1 MTLLAVGTTE
11 GIMKKPPKKLKW
23 LAHFAPMRGGQDIFA
38 VTREEAIRKGEAAA
52 RRLGTE
58 LHDVSGPEDEEDE

>member
-1 MTLLAVGTTE
+1 M
-11 GIMKKPPKKLKW
+11 
-23 LAHFAPMRGGQDIFA
+23 AHFVPMRGGQDIFA